1 MASTCRKCNAPI
13 IWLKTP
19 AGKWMPADEGLV
31 PYRQGPEGKQY
42 VVTDRGELIRCT
54 ILEEGDLQP
63 GEFPTGM
70 ARVPHWAT
78 CPYADDFKR
87 GKPHGSET

>member
-19 AGKWMPADEGLV
+19 NENWMPADEGLV
-31 PYRQGPEGKQY
+31 PYRQNPSGKDY
-42 VVTDRGELIRCT
+42 VVTDRGEVIRCDIIT
-54 ILEEGDLQP
+54 DGTL
-63 GEFPTGM
+63 PTGM

-78 CPYADDFKR
+78 CPFADDFRKR
-87 GKPHGSET
+87 GNNDG